1 LIKLVKSD
9 IAVIFSTVVE
19 RTPSLEDTLVKSLDR
34 FIKLVTCN
42 EILVKSVTVWDR
54 VVVAVESLAETF
66 VILAFT

>member
-9 IAVIFSTVVE
+9 IAVIFCTVVE

-34 FIKLVTCN
+34 FIKLVTCK